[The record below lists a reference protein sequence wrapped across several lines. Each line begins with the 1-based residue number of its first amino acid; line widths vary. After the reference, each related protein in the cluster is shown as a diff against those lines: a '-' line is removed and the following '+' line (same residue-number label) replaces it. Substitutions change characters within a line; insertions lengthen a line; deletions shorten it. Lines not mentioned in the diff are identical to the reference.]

1 MTTYLSNSYKYI
13 FLFTDKNA
21 TIKTMADPG
30 TLEWWMLNIPPMT
43 EANIA
48 LLRVPPPIVQRLG
61 SLVEEHRAV
70 TRQFQTATQ
79 RSIYEREVRDH
90 APAPE

>member
-1 MTTYLSNSYKYI
+1 MTMYLSNSYKYI

-30 TLEWWMLNIPPMT
+30 TLEWWVLNIPPMT

-48 LLRVPPPIVQRLG
+48 LLRVPPPIVQE
-61 SLVEEHRAV
+61 VHRAV
-70 TRQFQTATQ
+70 TIQFQFQTTAQ

-90 APAPE
+90 APE